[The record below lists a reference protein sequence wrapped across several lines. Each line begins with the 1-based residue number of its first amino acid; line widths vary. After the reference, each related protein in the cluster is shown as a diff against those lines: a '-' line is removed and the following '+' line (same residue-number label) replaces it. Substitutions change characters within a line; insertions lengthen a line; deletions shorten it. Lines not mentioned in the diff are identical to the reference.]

1 MEIES
6 KEKGALSYEY
16 IRGLVEGEG
25 CFTFTTTKRK
35 MSNGTI
41 EKFKIPAF
49 AIAMHERDQELLHI
63 MRDTLGLKNRVYNYK
78 SFNKD
83 GYKHGRRAF
92 LIVREFGQLKN
103 IIVPFF
109 YKRLK
114 GNKGKQFEQW
124 LENIGN
130 DPAVPETF
138 KFIYKIYRAGFYDR
152 NPRFQ

>member
-1 MEIES
+1 MIQDKKLSYEFIRGFIES
-6 KEKGALSYEY
+6 KGT
-16 IRGLVEGEG
+16 
-25 CFTFTTTKRK
+25 FTFSSNNKIHRK
-35 MSNGTI
+35 V
-41 EKFKIPAF
+41 PAF
-49 AIAMHERDQELLHI
+49 AIKTNIRNKELIEKIRDS
-63 MRDTLGLKNRVYNYK
+63 MGLENKVYEYNHQKN
-78 SFNKD
+78 D
-83 GYKHGRRAF
+83 GYKREPQAM

-138 KFIYKIYRAGFYDR
+138 KFIYKIHKAGFYDK
-152 NPRFQ
+152 NPKFVD